1 MSRLL
6 TPPAAA
12 PRSTAHLFA
21 PIAADL
27 EHVERIYH
35 ATIANSKPAL
45 NRMLEHLEH
54 YRGKRLRP
62 SLLLLAAHACG
73 RVTPNHHILGAVV
86 EMVHTATLVHDD
98 VLDEAEVRRHQ
109 PTVNAGWGNKASIL
123 LGDYLFTHAFHLSS
137 TTGDAHAC
145 ELIGEATNRVCEGE
159 LQQTLERGN
168 LELGEDAYFEIIDA
182 KTAAL
187 TACCCRLGAHFAGAS
202 EAVVD
207 RLAKYGRLLGMA
219 FQVADDL
226 LDVVGHERT
235 AGKTLGTD
243 VQQQKL
249 TLPLIRLLD
258 AVPAA
263 EAARLRAVLQ
273 EPGDHRRERIAEAL
287 DRTDAIA
294 YARQRAE
301 RFAVDAQ
308 AELNRIPASPAC
320 EILWALPQWAVR
332 RDT

>member
-1 MSRLL
+1 MSRVL
-6 TPPAAA
+6 TPPSASQ
-12 PRSTAHLFA
+12 RSTAHLFA

-27 EHVERIYH
+27 EHVERIYNG
-35 ATIANSKPAL
+35 TIANSKPAL
-45 NRMLEHLEH
+45 SRILEHLDH

-62 SLLLLAAHACG
+62 SLLLLTARACG
-73 RVTPNHHILGAVV
+73 PVTPNHHILGAVV

-98 VLDEAEVRRHQ
+98 VLDEADVRRHQ
-109 PTVNAGWGNKASIL
+109 PTVNAGWGNKSSIL

-137 TTGDAHAC
+137 TTGDALAC

-168 LELGEDAYFEIIDA
+168 LELTEDQYFEIIDA

-187 TACCCRLGAHFAGAS
+187 TACCCRLGAHFAGATK
-202 EAVVD
+202 ANVD
-207 RLAKYGRLLGMA
+207 RLANYGRLLGMA
-219 FQVADDL
+219 FQVADDV

-258 AVPAA
+258 AVPAP
-263 EAARLRAVLQ
+263 EAARLREFLR
-273 EPGDHRRERIAEAL
+273 EPGDRRRDRVVEAL
-287 DRTDAIA
+287 NRTDSVA

-301 RFAVDAQ
+301 RFAAEAV
-308 AELNRIPASPAC
+308 AELSHLPPSPAGD
-320 EILWALPQWAVR
+320 ILRALPHWAVR
-332 RDT
+332 REM